1 MLTIRLLGPVS
12 LSHNGQPMRLANR
25 KAQAIVAY
33 LALNDLPAERRAR
46 LAGLLWS
53 EYGQNNALTSLRQTL
68 LELRRAMQD
77 VGCPALATTHSHVVL
92 DRTQLR
98 VDLTDIIAA
107 VTIGEVPDS
116 LLRQAHVSETLLDG
130 FDDLD
135 PAFRDW
141 LVGQRHVFH
150 QRLSLAMAKRLA
162 DTSVPPSAHRPLAQA
177 ALLLDPTNEEACR
190 LVMLDA
196 AQQGET
202 AAALRAYDELYR
214 VLDIEHDMEPS
225 QETQALL
232 ARIKLGEFDPRPG
245 TEAIVSRGS
254 DIVPDAHR
262 PPRLAVLPF
271 RIVGLNQVP
280 PYFMDGLV
288 EDIVCSLAG
297 LREPEVVSSNSTRAM
312 REGEIDLYSIGAAL
326 DVRYIVSGLLRPF
339 GDRLRL
345 SVELA
350 EAATGTVLWKHN
362 HDTEEAR
369 LFDVHD
375 TIVANVVNL
384 LAPRVHQA
392 ELQRIRRVRPD
403 NLSAY
408 HRMLQARELI
418 FELKEGSFDR
428 AGDLLREAIALDPAY
443 ANSHV
448 TLAHWCSLRLG
459 QGWSP
464 DRAADALELDAA
476 ARTAL
481 RLDPGNAHA
490 MVLLGHNR
498 TLLEHDYAEALSL
511 FEQALRVAP
520 NDATVW
526 TLSSPTF
533 AFIGNANE
541 AIRRGERALSL
552 SPRDPFAF
560 RIYHFL
566 SLAHFFGGFYDQAEV
581 WGREALRANPN
592 YTSNL
597 RLLACVLVQRD
608 KLAEARGL
616 AARAMQIQ
624 PGFRVGPAVA
634 RLASRDEK
642 ARAIYANNLLAA
654 GIPA

>member
-1 MLTIRLLGPVS
+1 
-12 LSHNGQPMRLANR
+12 
-25 KAQAIVAY
+25 
-33 LALNDLPAERRAR
+33 
-46 LAGLLWS
+46 
-53 EYGQNNALTSLRQTL
+53 
-68 LELRRAMQD
+68 
-77 VGCPALATTHSHVVL
+77 
-92 DRTQLR
+92 
-98 VDLTDIIAA
+98 
-107 VTIGEVPDS
+107 
-116 LLRQAHVSETLLDG
+116 
-130 FDDLD
+130 
-135 PAFRDW
+135 
-141 LVGQRHVFH
+141 
-150 QRLSLAMAKRLA
+150 
-162 DTSVPPSAHRPLAQA
+162 
-177 ALLLDPTNEEACR
+177 
-190 LVMLDA
+190 
-196 AQQGET
+196 
-202 AAALRAYDELYR
+202 
-214 VLDIEHDMEPS
+214 
-225 QETQALL
+225 
-232 ARIKLGEFDPRPG
+232 
-245 TEAIVSRGS
+245 
-254 DIVPDAHR
+254 
-262 PPRLAVLPF
+262 VLPF
-271 RIVGLNQVP
+271 RIAGLNQVP
-280 PYFMDGLV
+280 AYFMDGLV

-339 GDRLRL
+339 GDKLRL

-408 HRMLQARELI
+408 HLMLQARELI

-428 AGDLLREAIALDPAY
+428 AGDLLRDAIALDPAY

-448 TLAHWCSLRLG
+448 TLAHWCSLRVG

-464 DRAADALELDAA
+464 DTAADALALEAS
-476 ARTAL
+476 ARAAL

-511 FEQALRVAP
+511 FEQALRLAP

-526 TLSSPTF
+526 TMSSPTF
-533 AFIGNANE
+533 AFIGNTAE
-541 AIRRGERALSL
+541 AIHRGERALSL
-552 SPRDPFAF
+552 SPRDPFVF

-566 SLAHFFGGFYDQAEV
+566 SIAHFFGGFYDQAEA

-597 RLLACVLVQRD
+597 RLLACVLVQQD

-624 PGFRVGPAVA
+624 PGFRVRPAAA

-654 GIPA
+654 GIPP